1 MLRLSRTSKIILIIL
16 VTFILIFMYVPL
28 LVLILNSFNQSNISS
43 WPIET
48 FSFTWWEFAATYQP
62 IRTALLNS
70 IIVATGSTII
80 AAILGTLVAFALK
93 GYEFFGKGTVNLLV
107 VLPIFFGKGTVNLL
121 VVLPIALPGVV
132 TGVAFSNT
140 YNNFLSPAGFNIGYF
155 GMIVAHATFCIVMV
169 FNNVF
174 ARLKRMN
181 PSLQEAS
188 ADLGAGLWQTF
199 RLVTFPQ
206 FRTAFVAGAL
216 LAFALSFDEVV
227 VTIFTAPPGVDTLP
241 LWILKEMSRPN
252 QASVVNVVATVVIL
266 ISLIPV
272 FISQRLT
279 RAQDEGK

>member
-1 MLRLSRTSKIILIIL
+1 MLRLSALSRGILIVL
-16 VTFILIFMYVPL
+16 VGFILIFMYVPL
-28 LVLILNSFNQSNISS
+28 LVLVLNSFNQSNISS
-43 WPIET
+43 WPIQG
-48 FSFTWWEFAATYQP
+48 FSFKWWEFAATYEP

-70 IIVATGSTII
+70 LIVATGSMII
-80 AAILGTLVAFALK
+80 ASILGTLVAFALK
-93 GYEFFGKGTVNLLV
+93 GFD
-107 VLPIFFGKGTVNLL
+107 FFGKGTVNLL

-140 YNNFLSPAGFNIGYF
+140 YNTFLSPAGFNIGYF

-206 FRTAFVAGAL
+206 FRTSFVAGAL

-252 QASVVNVVATVVIL
+252 QASAVNVVATVVIL

-272 FISQRLT
+272 YISQRLS
-279 RAQDEGK
+279 RAQDEVK

>member
-1 MLRLSRTSKIILIIL
+1 MLRLSALSRGILIAL
-16 VTFILIFMYVPL
+16 VGFILIFMYVPL
-28 LVLILNSFNQSNISS
+28 LVLVLNSFNESNISS
-43 WPIET
+43 WPIQG
-48 FSFTWWEFAATYQP
+48 FSFNWWEFASTYEP

-70 IIVATGSTII
+70 LIVATGSMII
-80 AAILGTLVAFALK
+80 ASILGTLVA
-93 GYEFFGKGTVNLLV
+93 
-107 VLPIFFGKGTVNLL
+107 TVNLL

-140 YNNFLSPAGFNIGYF
+140 YNTFLSPAGFNIGYF

-272 FISQRLT
+272 YISQRLS
-279 RAQDEGK
+279 RAQDEVK

>member
-1 MLRLSRTSKIILIIL
+1 MLRLSRLTKLTLIAFVLLIL
-16 VTFILIFMYVPL
+16 VFMYVPL
-28 LVLILNSFNQSNISS
+28 FVLILNSFNQSQISS
-43 WPIET
+43 WPIENY
-48 FSFTWWEFAATYQP
+48 SFKWWSFAKDYQP
-62 IRTALLNS
+62 IRAALLNS
-70 IIVATGSTII
+70 VLVATGAMVI
-80 AAILGTLVAFALK
+80 ASLLGTLVAFALK
-93 GYEFFGKGTVNLLV
+93 GYEFFGR
-107 VLPIFFGKGTVNLL
+107 GTVNLL

-140 YNNFLSPAGFNIGYF
+140 YSNFLSPLGFNIGYF
-155 GMIVAHATFCIVMV
+155 GMIVAHSTFCIVMV

-199 RLVTFPQ
+199 RLITFPQ
-206 FRTAFVAGAL
+206 FRTSFVAGAL

-241 LWILKEMSRPN
+241 LWILKEMARPN

-266 ISLIPV
+266 LSLIPV
-272 FISQRLT
+272 YISQRLS
-279 RAQDEGK
+279 RAQEEDR

>member
-1 MLRLSRTSKIILIIL
+1 MLRLSRASKITLIAI

-28 LVLILNSFNQSNISS
+28 LVLILNSFNKSNISS

-48 FSFTWWEFAATYQP
+48 FSLDWWQFAATYQP

-70 IIVATGSTII
+70 IIVAAGSTVI
-80 AAILGTLVAFALK
+80 AAFLGTLVAFALK
-93 GYEFFGKGTVNLLV
+93 GFD
-107 VLPIFFGKGTVNLL
+107 FFGKGTVNLL

-140 YNNFLSPAGFNIGYF
+140 YNTFLSPAGFNIGYF

-252 QASVVNVVATVVIL
+252 QASVVNVVATLVIL

-272 FISQRLT
+272 YISQRLS
-279 RAQDEGK
+279 RAQDEVR

>member
-1 MLRLSRTSKIILIIL
+1 MLQLSRFAKISL
-16 VTFILIFMYVPL
+16 VGIVLFVLTFMYTPL
-28 LVLILNSFNQSNISS
+28 LVVVLNSFNQAQISS

-48 FSFTWWEFAATYQP
+48 YSLTWWEFAATYQP
-62 IRTALLNS
+62 IQAALLNS
-70 IIVATGSTII
+70 VIVATCAMLI
-80 AAILGTLVAFALK
+80 ALLLGTMVAFALK
-93 GYEFFGKGTVNLLV
+93 GFDFFGRGT
-107 VLPIFFGKGTVNLL
+107 INLL

-140 YNNFLSPAGFNIGYF
+140 YNAFLSPLGVDLGYF

-169 FNNVF
+169 FNNVY

-206 FRTAFVAGAL
+206 FRTAFMAGAL

-241 LWILKEMSRPN
+241 LWILKEMARPN
-252 QASVVNVVATVVIL
+252 QGSVVNVVATTVIL
-266 ISLIPV
+266 LSLIPV
-272 FISQRLT
+272 YASQRLT
-279 RAQDEGK
+279 RAQENEG

>member
-1 MLRLSRTSKIILIIL
+1 MLRLSALSRGILIAL
-16 VTFILIFMYVPL
+16 VGFILIFMYVPL
-28 LVLILNSFNQSNISS
+28 LVLVLNSFNQSNISS
-43 WPIET
+43 WPIQG
-48 FSFTWWEFAATYQP
+48 FSFKWWEFAATYEP

-70 IIVATGSTII
+70 LIVATGSMII
-80 AAILGTLVAFALK
+80 ASFLGTLVAFALK
-93 GYEFFGKGTVNLLV
+93 GFD
-107 VLPIFFGKGTVNLL
+107 FFGKGTVNLL

-140 YNNFLSPAGFNIGYF
+140 YNTFLSPAGFNIGYF

-206 FRTAFVAGAL
+206 FRTSFVAGAL

-252 QASVVNVVATVVIL
+252 QASAVNVVATVVIL

-272 FISQRLT
+272 YISQRLS
-279 RAQDEGK
+279 RAQDEVR

>member
-1 MLRLSRTSKIILIIL
+1 MLRLSALSRGILIAL
-16 VTFILIFMYVPL
+16 VGLILIFMYVPL
-28 LVLILNSFNQSNISS
+28 FVLVLNSFNESNIAS
-43 WPIET
+43 WPIQG
-48 FSFTWWEFAATYQP
+48 FSFNWWEFASTYEP

-70 IIVATGSTII
+70 LIVATGSMTI
-80 AAILGTLVAFALK
+80 ASILGTLVAFALK
-93 GYEFFGKGTVNLLV
+93 GFD
-107 VLPIFFGKGTVNLL
+107 FFGKGTVNLL

-140 YNNFLSPAGFNIGYF
+140 YNTFLSPAGFNIGYF

-272 FISQRLT
+272 YISQRLS
-279 RAQDEGK
+279 RAQDEVK

>member
-1 MLRLSRTSKIILIIL
+1 MAL

-43 WPIET
+43 WPIAT
-48 FSFTWWEFAATYQP
+48 FSVQWWEFAATYQP

-70 IIVATGSTII
+70 IIVAAGSTII
-80 AAILGTLVAFALK
+80 AAFLGTLVAFALK
-93 GYEFFGKGTVNLLV
+93 GFD
-107 VLPIFFGKGTVNLL
+107 FFGKGTVNLL

-140 YNNFLSPAGFNIGYF
+140 YNSFLSPAGFNIGYF

-272 FISQRLT
+272 YISQRLS
-279 RAQDEGK
+279 RAQDEVK

>member
-1 MLRLSRTSKIILIIL
+1 MLRLSRASKIVLLAIVGLILL
-16 VTFILIFMYVPL
+16 FMYIPL
-28 LVLILNSFNQSNISS
+28 FVLILNSFNQSQISS

-48 FSFTWWEFAATYQP
+48 YSLKWWDFAKDYAP
-62 IRTALLNS
+62 IRAALLNS
-70 IIVATGSTII
+70 VLVATGAMII
-80 AAILGTLVAFALK
+80 ASLLGTLVAFALK
-93 GYEFFGKGTVNLLV
+93 GFDFFGKGTVNLL
-107 VLPIFFGKGTVNLL
+107 I
-121 VVLPIALPGVV
+121 VLPIALPGVV

-199 RLVTFPQ
+199 QLVTFPQ
-206 FRTAFVAGAL
+206 FRTSFVAGAL

-241 LWILKEMSRPN
+241 LWILKEMARPN

-266 ISLIPV
+266 LSLIPV
-272 FISQRLT
+272 YISQRLT
-279 RAQDEGK
+279 RAQEEDR

>member
-1 MLRLSRTSKIILIIL
+1 MLRLSALSRGILIAL
-16 VTFILIFMYVPL
+16 VGFILIFMYVPL
-28 LVLILNSFNQSNISS
+28 LVLVLNSFNQSNISS
-43 WPIET
+43 WPIQG
-48 FSFTWWEFAATYQP
+48 FSFKWWEFASTYEP

-70 IIVATGSTII
+70 LIVATGSMII
-80 AAILGTLVAFALK
+80 ASILGTLVAFALK
-93 GYEFFGKGTVNLLV
+93 GFD
-107 VLPIFFGKGTVNLL
+107 FFGKGTVNLL

-140 YNNFLSPAGFNIGYF
+140 YNTFLSPAGFNIGYF

-206 FRTAFVAGAL
+206 FRTSFVAGAL

-252 QASVVNVVATVVIL
+252 QASAVNVVATVVIL

-272 FISQRLT
+272 YISQRLS
-279 RAQDEGK
+279 RAQDELR

>member
-1 MLRLSRTSKIILIIL
+1 MLRLSALSRGILIAL
-16 VTFILIFMYVPL
+16 VGFILIFMYVPL
-28 LVLILNSFNQSNISS
+28 LVLVLNSFNESNISS
-43 WPIET
+43 WPIQG
-48 FSFTWWEFAATYQP
+48 FSFKWWEFASTYEP

-70 IIVATGSTII
+70 LIVATGSMII
-80 AAILGTLVAFALK
+80 ASILGTLVAFALK
-93 GYEFFGKGTVNLLV
+93 GFD
-107 VLPIFFGKGTVNLL
+107 FFGKGTVNLL

-140 YNNFLSPAGFNIGYF
+140 YNTFLSPAGFNIGYF

-206 FRTAFVAGAL
+206 FRTSFVAGAL

-252 QASVVNVVATVVIL
+252 QASAVNVVATVVIL

-272 FISQRLT
+272 YISQRLS
-279 RAQDEGK
+279 RAQDEVK